1 MLVEQS
7 TALLG
12 ATQQA
17 MKPICRNTR
26 LTLRLANVKG
36 YSQETHGNIAIFS
49 NETQPREPIKQRPL
63 ARIGSGRQLA
73 MVIMTAAFTA
83 TTRGGCS
90 HRHSSILLIYYCVSL
105 LVCAM

>member
-12 ATQQA
+12 ATQQT
-17 MKPICRNTR
+17 MKPTCRNTR

-49 NETQPREPIKQRPL
+49 NETQSQE
-63 ARIGSGRQLA
+63 
-73 MVIMTAAFTA
+73 
-83 TTRGGCS
+83 
-90 HRHSSILLIYYCVSL
+90 SL
-105 LVCAM
+105 SNNGL